1 MCIWRR
7 RLALRIHLTPD
18 TCSRERPK
26 EKKSQEKIDPS
37 RVSYMITCC
46 LKSSS
51 VVENSERLVVQIEF
65 QGKNKDN
72 VMATSVHPDKFR
84 GESLE
89 LEREQE
95 LSDEDKLKVKTELFF
110 LGKETHTQF
119 ISLYRFLWRKICQ
132 VMLHSKALLGAS
144 QYWIATGFR
153 VVDGVSSLSKISFIR
168 RFYQFYPHGLVF
180 PQWRLYKPRFSVTKP
195 SKSFMHDNIDASTKN
210 VSSKSNMY
218 SEVAYTHS

>member
-1 MCIWRR
+1 
-7 RLALRIHLTPD
+7 
-18 TCSRERPK
+18 
-26 EKKSQEKIDPS
+26 
-37 RVSYMITCC
+37 MITCC

-95 LSDEDKLKVKTELFF
+95 LSDEDKLKVKKLNYFS
-110 LGKETHTQF
+110 GKTHAQF

-144 QYWIATGFR
+144 QY
-153 VVDGVSSLSKISFIR
+153 
-168 RFYQFYPHGLVF
+168 
-180 PQWRLYKPRFSVTKP
+180 
-195 SKSFMHDNIDASTKN
+195 
-210 VSSKSNMY
+210 
-218 SEVAYTHS
+218 

>member
-1 MCIWRR
+1 MCIWRRR
-7 RLALRIHLTPD
+7 RLALRILLTPD

-95 LSDEDKLKVKTELFF
+95 LSDEDKLKVKTELFLGEEKPTHNLF
-110 LGKETHTQF
+110 LCIDFCGGKSVKWCYIQRPFWAQASIELRLAFEWWTE
-119 ISLYRFLWRKICQ
+119 SQ
-132 VMLHSKALLGAS
+132 VCRRLLSYG
-144 QYWIATGFR
+144 GFTNSILM
-153 VVDGVSSLSKISFIR
+153 V
-168 RFYQFYPHGLVF
+168 
-180 PQWRLYKPRFSVTKP
+180 
-195 SKSFMHDNIDASTKN
+195 
-210 VSSKSNMY
+210 
-218 SEVAYTHS
+218 